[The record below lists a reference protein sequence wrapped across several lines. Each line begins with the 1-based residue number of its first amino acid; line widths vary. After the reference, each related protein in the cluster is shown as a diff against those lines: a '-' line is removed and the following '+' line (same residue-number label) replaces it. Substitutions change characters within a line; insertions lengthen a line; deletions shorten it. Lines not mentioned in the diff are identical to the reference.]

1 MRAAFHPQK
10 SRTWHVQ
17 HRHFAWAAFLR
28 SENSCLKELPLTIG
42 ETSVGRT
49 SEGSRYGGSQD
60 EQHGHGPQGAQRSIS
75 AAHSVV
81 LQPPDLTGTVLGQL
95 LRGSG
100 KRDAVNSVQEAKAF
114 RVQSVLGL
122 TRVLNCALEANIR
135 QATQPN
141 TPVMTFMVETRQPLS
156 TDSLWIRRRAR
167 GKQRSGKSSARIL
180 FQPVTKYNEGN
191 TLDMKWQFGLFM
203 GVQRERARS
212 W

>member
-60 EQHGHGPQGAQRSIS
+60 EQHGHGPQGTQRRIS

-114 RVQSVLGL
+114 STCSEVVAFSRPAICSAQRRLPAPGERMTVCCGS
-122 TRVLNCALEANIR
+122 RCAQRRGERI
-135 QATQPN
+135 
-141 TPVMTFMVETRQPLS
+141 VMESRN
-156 TDSLWIRRRAR
+156 A
-167 GKQRSGKSSARIL
+167 SA
-180 FQPVTKYNEGN
+180 G
-191 TLDMKWQFGLFM
+191 G
-203 GVQRERARS
+203 
-212 W
+212 